1 MFRVTWGIRRIMFTI
16 GAMLLMGGWGLTGY
30 VDAYQHA
37 AGAAAGVR
45 WREGEQETTATLRRS
60 KPARNTAP
68 DGSVAGGDPAP
79 DARSRMKSLSA
90 ASKQLSLTRQ
100 VLPPSSWLYA
110 LGVMIMMAGA
120 GLMALMVPWRGARL
134 AAVAEVVPQQHYFAP
149 SAPAEPMA
157 PITPEAPKAAKPAK
171 APKAPK
177 PAKAAKAGKAAKASP
192 PTPSFPGLPPLQ
204 EVQNSAAAPMQES
217 GHAPLGK
224 TGIKPLLYKK
234 GA

>member
-1 MFRVTWGIRRIMFTI
+1 MFRVTWGIRRIVFTI

-60 KPARNTAP
+60 TPLRTHVP
-68 DGSVAGGDPAP
+68 DGSDGSIAGGDQTHEARTRITSRSPAP
-79 DARSRMKSLSA
+79 
-90 ASKQLSLTRQ
+90 QEISLTRQ

-110 LGVMIMMAGA
+110 LGVVVMMAGA
-120 GLMALMVPWRGARL
+120 GLMALMVPWRGARM
-134 AAVAEVVPQQHYFAP
+134 AAVAEAVPHQHYESPPPPRAP
-149 SAPAEPMA
+149 
-157 PITPEAPKAAKPAK
+157 K

-177 PAKAAKAGKAAKASP
+177 ASKASKAP
-192 PTPSFPGLPPLQ
+192 KVSKAPVMAAPSFPGMPPLQ
-204 EVQNSAAAPMQES
+204 EAQSVAAAPLQATAHES
-217 GHAPLGK
+217 PGK
-224 TGIKPLLYKK
+224 AGVKPLLYKK

>member
-1 MFRVTWGIRRIMFTI
+1 MFTI

-60 KPARNTAP
+60 TPLRTHVP
-68 DGSVAGGDPAP
+68 DGSDGSIAGGDQTHEARTRITSRSPAP
-79 DARSRMKSLSA
+79 
-90 ASKQLSLTRQ
+90 QEISLTRQ

-110 LGVMIMMAGA
+110 LGVVVMMAGA
-120 GLMALMVPWRGARL
+120 GLMALMVPWRGARM
-134 AAVAEVVPQQHYFAP
+134 AAVAEAVPHQHYESPPPPRAP
-149 SAPAEPMA
+149 
-157 PITPEAPKAAKPAK
+157 K

-177 PAKAAKAGKAAKASP
+177 ASKAPKAPKASKAP
-192 PTPSFPGLPPLQ
+192 VMAAPSFPGMPPLQ
-204 EVQNSAAAPMQES
+204 EAQSVAAAPLQATAHES
-217 GHAPLGK
+217 PGK
-224 TGIKPLLYKK
+224 AGVKPLLYKK